1 MKRLIII
8 AAAAS
13 VFASCAVTKT
23 HSARTATVQGEITQM
38 PTVVELDVAE
48 KRETSDVFE
57 WVNKLFSFKRRIGVK
72 EKTQEAVA
80 QILERANA
88 DVLIEPKV
96 SIDRKIKPFSVEH
109 TLSVSGYPAKYSSFR
124 TATVEDI
131 ETVNAL
137 RKPAVHRTIRLAD
150 YMRPQMASLPRK
162 TRNTIAIADVAT
174 KKPHWER
181 KSGYMGM
188 LDAGLILGCEHGSD
202 DGLHISTTH
211 GALIAHMVF
220 LGLGL
225 GYQYIPALEIESRDW
240 YNSDNYET
248 THMING
254 FFNLRVYALNR
265 RVSPF
270 IDGRVGLS
278 YSSSAP
284 FSDPNNGY
292 SRFDTGLYWDAGLG
306 LSVGRFNISCVYAQ
320 YAANRSTQDGFKIK
334 LGVTF

>member
-150 YMRPQMASLPRK
+150 YMRPQIASLPRK
-162 TRNTIAIADVAT
+162 TRNTIAIADAAT

-211 GALIAHMVF
+211 GALIAHRIF

-225 GYQYIPALEIESRDW
+225 GYQYIPEFDTQYDSYYYGTYESA
-240 YNSDNYET
+240 
-248 THMING
+248 HMING

-270 IDGRVGLS
+270 IDGRIGFNYSTVPYS
-278 YSSSAP
+278 YEDRTA
-284 FSDPNNGY
+284 
-292 SRFDTGLYWDAGLG
+292 GLYWDAGLG